1 MATNTKKAETAAEQE
16 VMNTSAAAKVDA
28 DLLAALKAEMMEEVR
43 AELKADMKAEVK
55 AEIAKSDEPDE
66 PYRETEE
73 EIAKANEYVEVRL
86 FKDADKYKQDV
97 LVIVN
102 GESVLIQRGKKV
114 KIKRKFADALAAS
127 EMQMAQAA
135 DIIEDYKE
143 TYESKKD
150 VLS

>member
-1 MATNTKKAETAAEQE
+1 MAPNTKKAETAAEQE

-135 DIIEDYKE
+135 DVIEDYKE